1 MLEDWAFARAKPTDK
16 IARIHQFSVTI
27 EQGDDDIEFIV
38 TVREHEAGDDDAR
51 RFVASTDKET
61 NQGTAPYKPT
71 GWGANLV
78 EALSCCVREIHRFPY
93 EGT

>member
-38 TVREHEAGDDDAR
+38 TVRE
-51 RFVASTDKET
+51 
-61 NQGTAPYKPT
+61 
-71 GWGANLV
+71 
-78 EALSCCVREIHRFPY
+78 IHRFPY